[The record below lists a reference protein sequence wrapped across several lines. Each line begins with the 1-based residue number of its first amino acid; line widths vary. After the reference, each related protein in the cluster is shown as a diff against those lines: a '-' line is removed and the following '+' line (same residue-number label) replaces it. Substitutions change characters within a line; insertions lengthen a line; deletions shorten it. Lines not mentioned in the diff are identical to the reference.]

1 MYSDGGAFD
10 ACPHQTMDAEINL
23 LSTARYL
30 ELTYGK
36 QGLTRNNRY
45 ILVKYHTIAA
55 LPSIFYHWIA
65 MYMPIYISESCNY
78 NLYNI
83 KSITSYYLYVIILL

>member
-36 QGLTRNNRY
+36 NNRPFA
-45 ILVKYHTIAA
+45 INHKA
-55 LPSIFYHWIA
+55 LYREHRN
-65 MYMPIYISESCNY
+65 MYRE
-78 NLYNI
+78 
-83 KSITSYYLYVIILL
+83 